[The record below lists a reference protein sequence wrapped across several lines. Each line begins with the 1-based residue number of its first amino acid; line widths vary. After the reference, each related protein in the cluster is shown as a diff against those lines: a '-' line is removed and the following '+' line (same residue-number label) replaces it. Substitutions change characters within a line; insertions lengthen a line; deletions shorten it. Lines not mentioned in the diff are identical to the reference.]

1 MSKKSIF
8 KIASALTAI
17 ALITGCAATG
27 EQHKANVYR
36 AGQLNQAAKSEII
49 QIKLIMP
56 AQVEVDN
63 TQGKKNAEMAGALLG
78 ALLGAQGS
86 KNSKNSNTK
95 ANAVV
100 GGAALG
106 GAAGSMV
113 SDKTLVEGVQITYE
127 STGGKLTTSVQV
139 GRVCEYKIGSSMLV
153 STSPT
158 ETRIQPNTE
167 CPKAK

>member
-36 AGQLNQAAKSEII
+36 AGQLNQAQNSQVVDLLSI
-49 QIKLIMP
+49 QP

-63 TQGKKNAEMAGALLG
+63 AAGKKNAEMAGALLG

-95 ANAVV
+95 GNAVV

-106 GAAGSMV
+106 AAAGSMV
-113 SDKTLVEGVQITYE
+113 SDKTLVDGVQLSYTLN
-127 STGGKLTTSVQV
+127 GKLITSVQV
-139 GRVCEYKIGSSMLV
+139 GKSCEFTKGQAIMI
-153 STSPT
+153 STTPT
-158 ETRIQPNTE
+158 ETRIQPNAE
-167 CPKAK
+167 CPKK

>member
-1 MSKKSIF
+1 MMTKTIF
-8 KIASALTAI
+8 KFTSALTAI

-36 AGQLNQAAKSEII
+36 AGQLNQAAKSEVISI
-49 QIKLIMP
+49 TLILP

-78 ALLGAQGS
+78 ALAGAGATKKS
-86 KNSKNSNTK
+86 KNADTK
-95 ANAVV
+95 AAGVL
-100 GGAALG
+100 GGAAVG
-106 GAAGSMV
+106 AAAGSMV
-113 SDKTLVEGVQITYE
+113 SDKVLVDGVQLTY
-127 STGGKLTTSVQV
+127 SLNGKLITSVQV
-139 GRVCEYKIGSSMLV
+139 GRACEYKVGSSLLV

-158 ETRIQPNTE
+158 ETRIQPNSE

>member
-1 MSKKSIF
+1 MSKKSII
-8 KIASALTAI
+8 KITSALTAI

-36 AGQLNQAAKSEII
+36 AGQLNQAQNSQVVKIMSI
-49 QIKLIMP
+49 QP

-63 TQGKKNAEMAGALLG
+63 TQGKKNAEMAGAVLG

-86 KNSKNSNTK
+86 RKSNNSNTK

-113 SDKTLVEGVQITYE
+113 SDKTLVDGVQLSYML
-127 STGGKLTTSVQV
+127 SGKLITSVQV
-139 GRVCEYKIGSSMLV
+139 GKSCEFTKGEAIMI
-153 STSPT
+153 STTPT
-158 ETRIQPNTE
+158 ETRIQPNAE
-167 CPKAK
+167 CPKK

>member
-1 MSKKSIF
+1 MSKKSII
-8 KIASALTAI
+8 KITSALTAI

-36 AGQLNQAAKSEII
+36 AGQLNQAQNSQVVSII
-49 QIKLIMP
+49 SIQP

-63 TQGKKNAEMAGALLG
+63 TQGKKNAEMAGAVLG

-86 KNSKNSNTK
+86 RKSNNSNTK

-113 SDKTLVEGVQITYE
+113 SDKTLVEGVQLTYNN
-127 STGGKLTTSVQV
+127 TAGKLITSVQV
-139 GRVCEYKIGSSMLV
+139 GKMCEFTKGQAIMI
-153 STSPT
+153 TNSPT
-158 ETRIQPNTE
+158 ETRIQPNAE
-167 CPKAK
+167 CPKK

>member
-36 AGQLNQAAKSEII
+36 AGQLNQAQNSQVVDLLSI
-49 QIKLIMP
+49 QP

-63 TQGKKNAEMAGALLG
+63 AAGKKNAEMAGALLG

-86 KNSKNSNTK
+86 KNAKNSNTK
-95 ANAVV
+95 GNAVV

-106 GAAGSMV
+106 AAAGSMV
-113 SDKTLVEGVQITYE
+113 SDKTLVDGVQLSYTLN
-127 STGGKLTTSVQV
+127 GKLITSVQV
-139 GRVCEYKIGSSMLV
+139 GKSCEFTKGQAIMI
-153 STSPT
+153 STTPT
-158 ETRIQPNTE
+158 ETRIQPNAE
-167 CPKAK
+167 CPKK